1 MSAQVE
7 APGALARPARAAAGP
22 AASTGRRAVRRLRR
36 DWPAALGLAVVLA
49 TVALAALAPALAPA
63 DPLKNS
69 LLDRLTPPMWAAGG
83 SASRPLGTDTLGR
96 DVTSRLLYGARVSL
110 VVGFSAVLIAGVL
123 GVGLGLLAGFYRGRV
138 DDVLM
143 RLGDI
148 QLAFP
153 VLVLAVAVLAV
164 LGASLL
170 NVVLVLG
177 VTGWI
182 TYARIVRGEVL
193 SLRERDFIDAARA
206 LGAGDGYLIARHLL
220 PNVLPPITVVATFS
234 VARTIIAEASL
245 SFLGLGIP
253 APEPSWGA
261 MLDEGRNY
269 ITTGWWLA
277 LFPGLAILLLVLGIN
292 LVGDWLRDLLDP
304 RMEKGI

>member
-1 MSAQVE
+1 MI
-7 APGALARPARAAAGP
+7 GLARDGGAI
-22 AASTGRRAVRRLRR
+22 
-36 DWPAALGLAVVLA
+36 LGLIVIGGTILM
-49 TVALAALAPALAPA
+49 AALAPALSPA
-63 DPLKNS
+63 DPVKNS
-69 LLDRLTPPMWAAGG
+69 LIDRLAPPMWSAGG
-83 SASRPLGTDTLGR
+83 SAKHPLGTDTLGR
-96 DVTSRLLYGARVSL
+96 DVASRLLYGARVSL
-110 VVGFSAVLIAGVL
+110 IVGLAAVVVAGVL
-123 GVGLGLLAGFYRGRV
+123 GVALGLVSGYYRGFT
-138 DDVLM
+138 DDALM
-143 RLGDI
+143 RLGDV

-170 NVVLVLG
+170 NLIVVLG
-177 VTGWI
+177 TTGWI

-193 SLRERDFIDAARA
+193 TLRERDFVAAARA
-206 LGAGDGYLIARHLL
+206 LGANDGWIVRRHLL

-292 LVGDWLRDLLDP
+292 LVGDWLRDVLDP
-304 RMEKGI
+304 RLERGV

>member
-1 MSAQVE
+1 VRRIDALAV
-7 APGALARPARAAAGP
+7 AGALVVVVTILLAAA
-22 AASTGRRAVRRLRR
+22 
-36 DWPAALGLAVVLA
+36 
-49 TVALAALAPALAPA
+49 APALAPA
-63 DPLKNS
+63 DPIRNS
-69 LLDRLTPPMWAAGG
+69 LLERLSPPTWG
-83 SASRPLGTDTLGR
+83 REHPLGTDTLGR
-96 DVTSRLLYGARVSL
+96 DVASRLLHGARVSL
-110 VVGFSAVLIAGVL
+110 VVGFSAVLLAGVV
-123 GVGLGLLAGFYRGRV
+123 GVGLGLVSGWYRGWI
-138 DDVLM
+138 DDLLM
-143 RLGDI
+143 RVGDV

-153 VLVLAVAVLAV
+153 VLVLAVGVLAV

-170 NVVLVLG
+170 NLIVVLG

-193 SLRERDFIDAARA
+193 TLRERDFVAAARA
-206 LGAGDGYLIARHLL
+206 LGASDAWIVARHLL

-253 APEPSWGA
+253 APESSWGA

-292 LVGDWLRDLLDP
+292 LVGDWLRDVLDP
-304 RMEKGI
+304 RLERGL